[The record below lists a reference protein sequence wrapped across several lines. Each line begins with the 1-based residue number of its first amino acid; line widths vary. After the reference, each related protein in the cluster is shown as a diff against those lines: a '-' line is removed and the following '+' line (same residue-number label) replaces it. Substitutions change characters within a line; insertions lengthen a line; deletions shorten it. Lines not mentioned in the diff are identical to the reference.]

1 MLTGL
6 LLAVMSSTTPATG
19 PSGARATQSRV
30 RQPTREMAAAS
41 IELGDSL
48 AREMKPGGQLAG
60 LLPQGVHV
68 ANTSCTGALALAS
81 TFWLAT
87 CGLQFDAANHGFVR
101 LNALAAAGMAQ
112 TQAMREQ
119 QMMLLVNS
127 NQSLWLQLEQA
138 QRAREHATGSAMAAQ
153 QLAVQQQARYAEL
166 EERWRLVNGTL
177 QAEQQ
182 ARLQAEQERNTN
194 AAACSQ
200 LLDRIAELELDKQ
213 RQERE
218 AELTRTVNTSLAAA
232 CTAVGS
238 SVAAI
243 STAHKAAGVGVGSLS
258 MSRRLAQQKE
268 RKADQRKV
276 RGGRRLLTAPPPPPP
291 PPPPP
296 LPPSAAAAAVL
307 PSLPRCAPRG
317 RALVHSTPGP
327 ALARAHL
334 SARAMCADQVARGA
348 AHLATVRTG
357 DRAGQYTMAAV
368 LPCCQSRAA
377 ASGGARCELA
387 VPSRGLR

>member
-1 MLTGL
+1 M
-6 LLAVMSSTTPATG
+6 
-19 PSGARATQSRV
+19 
-30 RQPTREMAAAS
+30 
-41 IELGDSL
+41 
-48 AREMKPGGQLAG
+48 
-60 LLPQGVHV
+60 HV

-200 LLDRIAELELDKQ
+200 LLDRIAELERDKQ

-268 RKADQRKV
+268 RKADQRKIK
-276 RGGRRLLTAPPPPPP
+276 
-291 PPPPP
+291 
-296 LPPSAAAAAVL
+296 
-307 PSLPRCAPRG
+307 SLEAQLIWRPCG
-317 RALVHSTPGP
+317 
-327 ALARAHL
+327 
-334 SARAMCADQVARGA
+334 
-348 AHLATVRTG
+348 LATVQGNTRW
-357 DRAGQYTMAAV
+357 
-368 LPCCQSRAA
+368 LPCCRAASRALPPLVVHGVSWPCPA
-377 ASGGARCELA
+377 VGSGEVGPRSVRDPISALIIKGEG
-387 VPSRGLR
+387 VPLDATYNLK